1 MLAQHLFTKPLF
13 DAMFHDQEFTAQN
26 PVSRAMQ
33 GIWTS

>member
-13 DAMFHDQEFTAQN
+13 DAMFPDQEFTAQN

-33 GIWTS
+33 RIWTS